1 MPHSAI
7 PDRQQHVRPRAAHAG
22 RRRSRILLIGEL
34 RRLLAIALPIIVSQ
48 LGQVGMS
55 TADTIMVGPLGPTS
69 LAAIGV
75 GSAIHFTAAMLCIG
89 IVMGM
94 GPLVSQA
101 FGAGERDQCAR
112 VFMQGLWVAL
122 LVSVPFIVYSLLGGP
137 IARALGQAPDVA
149 ELAGAYNRALA
160 WGIFPFIAFVAFRQY
175 LEGMGRSKPPMVITF
190 VALFVNILGNW
201 MFIYGVGDVIPAMG
215 AVGTGHAT
223 SLTRW
228 VMLLGI
234 LFYVVQHRELNPFL
248 YARLNV
254 VPRLL
259 RRIIA
264 IGTPIGTQMGLEVS
278 LFAFAAVMMGWFG
291 AIELASHQVTIN
303 IASTTF
309 MVALGASMA
318 GSVRVGRHIGAR
330 RPRMARRAAL
340 CTYMLSVGF
349 MGCCALVFVTAPHA
363 LIGLYTEDVNIIRLG
378 SMLLLVAAAFQLFDG
393 AQVAGMAIL
402 RGAADT
408 QAPMIIA
415 ALGYWVIGMPVAY
428 YLGFHTR
435 FGAAGVWAGLSLAL
449 GVVAVLLVIRVRRVV
464 WKGALVRA

>member
-1 MPHSAI
+1 M
-7 PDRQQHVRPRAAHAG
+7 
-22 RRRSRILLIGEL
+22 LGEL
-34 RRLLAIALPIIVSQ
+34 KRLLAIALPIIVSQ

-55 TADTIMVGPLGPTS
+55 TADTIMVGPLGPTA

-75 GSAIHFTAAMLCIG
+75 GAAIHFTAAMLCIG
-89 IVMGM
+89 VVMGM

-101 FGAGERDQCAR
+101 FGADERDQCAR

-122 LVSVPFIVYSLLGGP
+122 LVSVPFIIFSLLGGP
-137 IARALGQAPDVA
+137 IAEALGQAPDVA
-149 ELAGAYNRALA
+149 MLAGDYNNALA

-175 LEGMGRSKPPMVITF
+175 LEGMGRSTPPMVITF
-190 VALFVNILGNW
+190 IALGVNIVANRV
-201 MFIYGVGDVIPAMG
+201 FIYGFGDSIPAMG

-228 VMLLGI
+228 AMLLGI
-234 LFYVVQHRELNPFL
+234 LFYVVRHRELNPFL
-248 YARLNV
+248 YARLNI

-259 RRIIA
+259 RRIVV

-318 GSVRVGRHIGAR
+318 GSVRVGHHVGAG

-349 MGCCALVFVTAPHA
+349 MACCALLFIMAPHA
-363 LIGLYTEDVNIIRLG
+363 LIGLYTEDANIIRLG
-378 SMLLLVAAAFQLFDG
+378 SVLLLVAAAFQVFDG

-408 QAPMIIA
+408 RAPMIIA
-415 ALGYWVIGMPVAY
+415 GLGYWVIGMPTAY
-428 YLGFHTR
+428 LLGFHTR
-435 FGAAGVWAGLSLAL
+435 FGAAGVWIGLSLAL
-449 GVVAVLLVIRVRRVV
+449 GVVAVLLVARVRRVV
-464 WKGALVRA
+464 WKSALARA